1 MKPRRRA
8 ALTTGILVVF
18 LCSLALPATTAG
30 SPMLL
35 EWSATIGFVSTNP
48 IPQLPSTVEV
58 GDIISGSF
66 VYDTDTAPSS
76 ISDVTAWYHLASAWT
91 LTIDGRTYSGN
102 GFQAFVDND
111 SPFDELFIQTTPS
124 TNDPDFQFS
133 YTWDF
138 RDLHGMK
145 WDSLS
150 LPGAFTAQGFDASF
164 IVVTR
169 HDTEFID
176 IFGQP
181 TVGDTGVLSANHPSR
196 LRSLTVR
203 PVPEPST
210 LLLLAAALP
219 AASAL
224 RRRTH

>member
-1 MKPRRRA
+1 MEPRRRA
-8 ALTTGILVVF
+8 ALTTGSLVVF

-35 EWSATIGFVSTNP
+35 EWSATIGFVTSNP

-66 VYDTDTAPSS
+66 VYDTDAAPFS
-76 ISDVTAWYHLASAWT
+76 ISDVTAWYHLAGAWT
-91 LTIDGRTYSGN
+91 LTIDGRTYSGS
-102 GFQAFVDND
+102 GFEALVDND

-124 TNDPDFQFS
+124 TNDPDFKFS

-138 RDLHGMK
+138 RDIQGTK
-145 WDSLS
+145 WDSLAM
-150 LPGAFTAQGFDASF
+150 PGPFTPQGFDASF

-176 IFGQP
+176 IFGQR
-181 TVGDTGVLSANHPSR
+181 TVGNTGVLSANHPSR

-210 LLLLAAALP
+210 LLLLAAAVP
-219 AASAL
+219 AASAF
-224 RRRTH
+224 RRRTR